1 MTSLP
6 EASQTHSSTGIHR
19 RDVLKRVM
27 AIGAVSLVAGIGAPP
42 FVARA
47 AAPYQLPALPWPEN
61 GLEPAISA
69 KTIGFH
75 YGKHHR
81 AYVDNLNK
89 LLADAPALADLS
101 LEELVRTTAANPDQ
115 IGVFNNAAQ
124 AWNHTFYWNSMR
136 PKGGGKPS
144 GALLQKIEA
153 DFGGWDA
160 FAAEFAKA
168 AQTQFASGWAW
179 LIADGA
185 KLRVVKTANADT
197 PIIQGKV
204 PLLTIDV
211 WEHAYY
217 LDYQNRRPDYIKAW
231 VETLANWNF
240 AEEQYAKIKT

>member
-1 MTSLP
+1 MTGLS
-6 EASQTHSSTGIHR
+6 EASQALPPTGLHR
-19 RDVLKRVM
+19 RDLLKRTL
-27 AIGAVSLVAGIGAPP
+27 AIGAVSLLGGLGAP

-47 AAPYQLPALPWPEN
+47 SAPYELPRLPWPEN

-69 KTIGFH
+69 RTIGFH
-75 YGKHHR
+75 YGKHHK

-89 LLADAPALADLS
+89 LLADAPDLAGLG
-101 LEELVRTTAANPDQ
+101 LEELIRTTASDPDR
-115 IGVFNNAAQ
+115 IAVFNNAAQ
-124 AWNHTFYWNSMR
+124 NWNHTFYWNSMR
-136 PKGGGKPS
+136 PKGGGMPS

-160 FAAEFAKA
+160 FATEFAKA

-179 LIADGA
+179 LIVDGA
-185 KLRVVKTANADT
+185 KLRVAKTGNADT
-197 PIIQGKV
+197 PIMSGKV

-231 VETLANWNF
+231 METVVNWDF